1 MKVLLNA
8 TTLVRG
14 GAVQVA
20 VATIREALRDTAA
33 SRWEFAVSAIVYENL
48 QRLEDVPVHRFH
60 VFASSPARSSSERI
74 RLRKLERVVAPDA
87 VFTVFGPAYARF
99 LAPHL
104 LGCAMPWVTHPTRLA
119 MQTIPTALGR
129 LGRCFRSW
137 YAGYWLRQADAW
149 VTESQTS
156 RLGMQ
161 ARLGIPA
168 ASIGVVANTC
178 AQHYLEQPS
187 AASIPGANDPLR
199 MLCFSAS
206 YPHKCLDLIPDVAK
220 ILSKRWPD
228 RSFEFVLTLPTNDSA
243 WDRIHRRCQ
252 EFGVARHVRNIG
264 TVSVVDGPALYRS
277 CHLSFLPTVLET
289 FSATYPESMAMGL
302 PIVTSNLDFARDICG
317 SSAIYFAPRN
327 AMAAADAIG
336 DLLRNP
342 RRWQQLIDSGRQ
354 QLSSFPT
361 PAQKYSAYRELI
373 ELLIAGRGFPD
384 LGMPASLS
392 LLSSGRPVG

>member
-20 VATIREALRDTAA
+20 VATIREVLRDPA
-33 SRWEFAVSAIVYENL
+33 SNRWEFAVSAIVLENL
-48 QRLEDVPVHRFH
+48 QRIEEVPVERFH
-60 VFASSPARSSSERI
+60 VFASSPARSSSERM
-74 RLRKLERVVAPDA
+74 RLRNIERSVAPDA
-87 VFTVFGPAYARF
+87 VFTVFGPAYVRF

-104 LGCAMPWVTHPTRLA
+104 LGCAMPWVTHPTQLA
-119 MQTIPTALGR
+119 MQTIPTLLGR
-129 LGRCFRSW
+129 LGRCVRTW

-156 RLGMQ
+156 RRGMQ
-161 ARLGIPA
+161 VRLGIPA

-178 AQHYLEQPS
+178 AQHYLEQPGE
-187 AASIPGANDPLR
+187 ASFPATDDPLR

-206 YPHKCLDLIPDVAK
+206 YPHKCLDLIPDVANV
-220 ILSKRWPD
+220 LLKRWPD

-243 WDRIHRRCQ
+243 WQRIQSRCQ
-252 EFGVARHVRNIG
+252 ELGVARHVRNIG
-264 TVSVVDGPALYRS
+264 TVSIVDGPALYRS
-277 CHLSFLPTVLET
+277 CHLSFQPTVLET

-327 AMAAADAIG
+327 ALAAADAIG
-336 DLLRNP
+336 DLLRDP
-342 RRWQQLIDSGRQ
+342 QRWQQLIDSGRQ

-361 PAQKYSAYRELI
+361 PEQKYTAYRKLI
-373 ELLIAGRGFPD
+373 ELLISGRNFPD
-384 LGMPASLS
+384 PCIPASVS
-392 LLSSGRPVG
+392 AVSSG